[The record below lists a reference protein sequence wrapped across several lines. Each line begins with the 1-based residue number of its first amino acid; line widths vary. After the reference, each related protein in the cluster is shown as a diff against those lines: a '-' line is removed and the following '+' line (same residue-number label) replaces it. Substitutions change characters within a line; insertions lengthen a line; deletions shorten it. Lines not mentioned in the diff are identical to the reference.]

1 MKCKQNNI
9 LTSQKRSGSADYL
22 NNADLSI
29 LLKNNSSTQ
38 SLTDE
43 EKYTLL
49 THHFKHEG
57 RYVFPKT
64 KLHNKMRSFQ
74 RSWQSAYP
82 WLVYSESEDGGFANT
97 VCCLR
102 HITLPV
108 FWLAQ
113 R

>member
-22 NNADLSI
+22 NNADSI
-29 LLKNNSSTQ
+29 LLKNNSFTQ

-43 EKYTLL
+43 EKYNLL
-49 THHFKHEG
+49 THHFKPGG

-64 KLHNKMRSFQ
+64 KIHNKMRSFQ
-74 RSWQSAYP
+74 RPWQSAYP
-82 WLVYSESEDGGFANT
+82 WLVYIANQKMEVFANT